1 MSGKEDD
8 QWIRTLE
15 TLELMTSSST
25 MEAPAFSST
34 QMPKN
39 YSNDKEQRDRRKT
52 MLPQKQVLI
61 IDEEFENS
69 EDESDDQKQ
78 SYDQNSIT
86 VAGHNNNKESSD
98 LNAQANKTTKNEQI
112 QKVDTSKLINEPN
125 IEKFV
130 EPESDEI
137 MIVNDEYDSFIL
149 QNIEPYT
156 GEGDVSCWLDK
167 TEKFFKQNNIGR
179 NARFNSISLLV
190 DNEAKRKYIKSRSKI
205 RCYDDFYEF
214 LLNEYDHSD
223 NMSHSNNFSQT
234 VHNQVNTVSAM
245 DQKNMSNDS
254 NTDRTF
260 DSKSVNRKNQ
270 SSFFKANNVA
280 NNDVIDSVGEK
291 SARKTPTS
299 TDNLSCSFSDPTL
312 NDIRKA
318 IVGDLIK
325 NPKTFKGA
333 KDDVKKWLE
342 DIEHLFE
349 IAHIQDSTRLDLIS
363 YSLRGDALEWFKH
376 NKASI
381 TSWKAFVTE
390 IKRAFTSLY
399 LEELA
404 FKKLEAYS
412 QGENQSVRNFYNDVL
427 KLCKEADPA
436 MSDATKLKN
445 LLGKT
450 KSSIQLEV
458 RKKKPTSTAE
468 FLDFAKEVEE
478 LLQLSNMSNDTTSS
492 GNKVQNFSF
501 KPKSSFQ
508 SKTKPNFNRSWNRS
522 SNNSF
527 SRELQHSEN
536 DNRSQ
541 PNSSAPPNRN
551 DSSFSPKNQKHQ
563 NQFKSNQ
570 YSSQNSGQR
579 SSNATDN
586 KNSQKDQTP
595 RNTVSKSTYVPSK
608 TVNTIDTSRQSS
620 NTEETLETLSSAICN
635 QCGQFGHET
644 SVCPNF

>member
-1 MSGKEDD
+1 MSDKEDD

-25 MEAPAFSST
+25 MEAPALSST
-34 QMPKN
+34 QIHKT
-39 YSNDKEQRDRRKT
+39 YSNDKEKRDRRKT
-52 MLPQKQVLI
+52 MLPQKHI
-61 IDEEFENS
+61 STIDEEVEKS
-69 EDESDDQKQ
+69 EGESDDQQ
-78 SYDQNSIT
+78 QFYDHNSII
-86 VAGHNNNKESSD
+86 VARHNNSKESREI
-98 LNAQANKTTKNEQI
+98 NAQANKTTKKEQI
-112 QKVDTSKLINEPN
+112 EKVDTSKLINESN
-125 IEKFV
+125 FAKFV
-130 EPESDEI
+130 EPEDDDILS
-137 MIVNDEYDSFIL
+137 VNDEYDSFIL
-149 QNIEPYT
+149 QNIEPYS
-156 GEGDVSCWLDK
+156 GKGDVSCWLDK
-167 TEKFFKQNNIGR
+167 TEQFFKKNNIGR

-190 DNEAKRKYIKSRSKI
+190 ESEAKRKYMKSRTKI
-205 RCYDDFYEF
+205 RSYDDFYEF
-214 LLNEYDHSD
+214 LWNEYDHSD
-223 NMSHSNNFSQT
+223 KISHSNNFSQT
-234 VHNQVNTVSAM
+234 VHNQVNTVSEM
-245 DQKNMSNDS
+245 DQKNMSNNS
-254 NTDRTF
+254 HTDRIF
-260 DSKSVNRKNQ
+260 DSKSVNSKNQ
-270 SSFFKANNVA
+270 SSFFKL
-280 NNDVIDSVGEK
+280 NNDVTDSVGEK
-291 SARKTPTS
+291 SVCKTATS

-342 DIEHLFE
+342 NIEHLFE

-363 YSLRGDALEWFKH
+363 YSLRGDALEWFKN

-399 LEELA
+399 HEELA

-412 QGENQSVRNFYNDVL
+412 QGENQSIRNFYNDTL

-436 MSDATKLKN
+436 MSEATKLKN
-445 LLGKT
+445 LLSKT

-478 LLQLSNMSNDTTSS
+478 LLQLSNMSNETTSS
-492 GNKVQNFSF
+492 GNKAQSFSS

-508 SKTKPNFNRSWNRS
+508 SKTKPNFNRPWNRS

-527 SRELQHSEN
+527 SRESQNSEN

-541 PNSSAPPNRN
+541 SNSSAYPNRN
-551 DSSFSPKNQKHQ
+551 DSSFSKKNQNHQ

-579 SSNATDN
+579 STNATDN

-595 RNTVSKSTYVPSK
+595 RNNVSKSTHVPSK
-608 TVNTIDTSRQSS
+608 AVNAIDTSRQSS
-620 NTEETLETLSSAICN
+620 NTEETLETLSSAICS